1 MPGVY
6 RPSGY
11 DDGEKKERMQD
22 GIWAFITISETHVGE
37 KNTQK
42 GQSSRQKHAG
52 VLKKRV

>member
-11 DDGEKKERMQD
+11 DDEEKKERMQD

-37 KNTQK
+37 KK
-42 GQSSRQKHAG
+42 
-52 VLKKRV
+52 